1 MGIYTTI
8 CCTKIYLTF
17 LATSNGNNVLKKRFR
32 LTKKELE
39 LKLKK
44 TMAAGSRGDLR
55 QVRRTTRPYINKYA
69 LRGPRRHQKKSN
81 NKTWANKVL
90 GKEEREREEERGGR
104 QIYTSSSTSSSKF
117 LF

>member
-1 MGIYTTI
+1 MEITY
-8 CCTKIYLTF
+8 
-17 LATSNGNNVLKKRFR
+17 SKKR
-32 LTKKELE
+32 KGSDSQKE

-90 GKEEREREEERGGR
+90 GEREREGERGKG
-104 QIYTSSSTSSSKF
+104 QANIY
-117 LF
+117 